1 MQGTVPTID
10 SENRDFFIFLPA
22 FTRACEWRLV
32 VLRAGRRSQ
41 GLVIALSIILVT
53 ERKTTGVCG

>member
-1 MQGTVPTID
+1 
-10 SENRDFFIFLPA
+10 
-22 FTRACEWRLV
+22 

-53 ERKTTGVCG
+53 ERKSTGVYG